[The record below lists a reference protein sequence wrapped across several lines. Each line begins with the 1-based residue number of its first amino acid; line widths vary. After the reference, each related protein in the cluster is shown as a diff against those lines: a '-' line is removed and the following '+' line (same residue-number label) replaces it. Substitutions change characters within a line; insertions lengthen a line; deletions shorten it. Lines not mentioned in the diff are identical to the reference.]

1 MFADLNDVLWAKD
14 LPHKQLLLTALYHL
28 PGALVLGAGALFL
41 RILIEE
47 ILRHI
52 HQGLARHGIW
62 TLVCTLLWLGAMLTT
77 TASDT
82 IARTILWDRIV
93 DPPGAAARPETGRV
107 PPPAPSQLRR

>member
-1 MFADLNDVLWAKD
+1 VIFADLNEVLWAKD
-14 LPHKQLLLTALYHL
+14 LPHKQLLLVGLYHL
-28 PGALVLGAGALFL
+28 PGAIVLGGVALLL

-62 TLVCTLLWLGAMLTT
+62 TLGCVLLWLGVLLTT

-82 IARTILWDRIV
+82 IARKILWNRIV
-93 DPPGAAARPETGRV
+93 E
-107 PPPAPSQLRR
+107 PPAASATRPAPAPRL